1 MLAYNKFV
9 FCACSQ
15 RSSIANVHSV
25 EKNVNVNVQ
34 GSVLGLGKEKCLS
47 HDIM

>member
-1 MLAYNKFV
+1 MLEYNKFV

-15 RSSIANVHSV
+15 RSSSANVHSV
-25 EKNVNVNVQ
+25 EKGVNVQ
-34 GSVLGLGKEKCLS
+34 GSVLGLDKEKCLF